1 MKVMLVCNAGM
12 STGILAKKIEEA
24 SDNIISIENVLK
36 DYFKIEM
43 NEELYKKISNGV
55 KIKDEYNKEY
65 VVFTYNKKV
74 IALYKKEGDYL
85 KSYKMF

>member
-1 MKVMLVCNAGM
+1 
-12 STGILAKKIEEA
+12 
-24 SDNIISIENVLK
+24 
-36 DYFKIEM
+36 M

>member
-1 MKVMLVCNAGM
+1 MVELRRVRQGNF
-12 STGILAKKIEEA
+12 KIEEA